1 MNEPKDADMTDAE
14 DKSRRIVFTGASGGI
29 GTMTRPLLAKLYP
42 GLVLSD
48 RVRPKDLRTGET
60 FVAAD
65 LTKPEE
71 VAAAVKGAHSII
83 HLGGHSVEG
92 TWDQI
97 LQANIIGC
105 YNVFEAARQAGV
117 KRVIFASSNHAVGF
131 YPRKRK
137 IRTDVTVRPDSR
149 YGVSKAFGEALGALF
164 ADKHGIAV
172 TCLRIGN
179 VGPRPLDVRRLSIWI
194 SPEDI
199 VQLFRIG
206 LEHPDI
212 RFDILYGA
220 SDNEASWWDNSRA
233 RQLGY
238 RPTGKAEDHR
248 AHAEAE
254 QARIGPDPVGDLFQ
268 GGTFCSA
275 EFTNDVK
282 RAGP

>member
-1 MNEPKDADMTDAE
+1 MTDAD

-48 RVRPKDLRTGET
+48 RVRPKDLQPGET

-65 LTKPEE
+65 LTRPEE
-71 VAAAVKGAHSII
+71 VAAAVKGAHSIV

-149 YGVSKAFGEALGALF
+149 YGVSKAFGEALGALY

-179 VGPRPLDVRRLSIWI
+179 VGPCPLDVRRLSIWI

-248 AHAEAE
+248 AQAEAA
-254 QARIGPDPVGDLFQ
+254 QAKIGPDPVGDLFQ

>member
-1 MNEPKDADMTDAE
+1 MADVKDS
-14 DKSRRIVFTGASGGI
+14 SRRIVFTGAAGGI
-29 GTMTRPLLAKLYP
+29 GTMIRPLLAPLYP

-48 RVRPKDLRTGET
+48 KTPPKNLLPSET

-65 LTKPEE
+65 LTKPDE
-71 VAAAVKGAHSII
+71 VAAVVKGADSVI
-83 HLGGHSVEG
+83 HLGGFSVEG
-92 TWDQI
+92 PWDTI

-105 YNVFEAARQAGV
+105 YNLFEAARQAGV
-117 KRVIFASSNHAVGF
+117 KRVVFASSNHAVGF

-137 IRTDVTVRPDSR
+137 IGTDLTVRPDSR
-149 YGVSKAFGEALGALF
+149 YGVSKAFGEALGALYS
-164 ADKHGIAV
+164 DKHGMIV

-199 VQLFRIG
+199 VQLIRIG

-212 RFDILYGA
+212 RFDIVYGA
-220 SDNEASWWDNSRA
+220 SDNAASWWDNSRA

-248 AHAEAE
+248 AQAEAE
-254 QARIGPDPVGDLFQ
+254 QAKIGPDPIGDLFQ